1 MKQRY
6 QLAAL
11 GAAAG
16 LFAWAGP
23 ATGATTLI
31 EIYQQALQSDPVI
44 READARRLAALEA
57 RPRARGRYLPQL
69 NANGSVSRSNSD
81 GKSARIV
88 VARNR
93 NALAPVEFTSETKTR
108 SEQWQLSLRQTLFR
122 WDQIV
127 GLRQAEKQVVRA
139 ETVRE
144 YAQQNLIVRVV
155 ERYFNVLAAED
166 KLLSIHANRQ
176 AIARQLEQAKQ
187 RFEVGLIAITDVQE
201 SQAAFDQA
209 TANEIAAKRDLA
221 TAREFLR
228 EITGAYSMALAAPN
242 EALPL
247 RDPEPLNE
255 TAWIDLSLAQNLDLN
270 VSRID
275 EQLARDEIN
284 SRRSGHLPTLDLVA
298 SYGKNTTTQDQ
309 RIGSGNFLP
318 ANSDIA
324 ADSIGVE
331 VTIPLFSGG
340 QVSSRVREA
349 VYLYRAAREVLQ
361 RVTRETERRAR
372 DAYLSVVSDISR
384 VHALRQAVQS
394 NRTALEATEAGFAV
408 GTRTIVQVLDQQ
420 FQLYDSIV
428 QYYRSRY
435 DYILNYMRLKQ
446 TAGTLSVQDLEA
458 LEPFLVARKTPE
470 EQFEDEA
477 KATAAGEEPA
487 KFFEGP
493 GASRPGNELE

>member
-108 SEQWQLSLRQTLFR
+108 SEQWRLSLRQTLFR

-144 YAQQNLIVRVV
+144 SAQQNLIVRVV
-155 ERYFNVLAAED
+155 ERYFNVLAAEA

-255 TAWIDLSLAQNLDLN
+255 TAWIDLSLAQSLDLN

-324 ADSIGVE
+324 SDSIGVE